1 MQQVKEVTSLC
12 PEEATPYVGEALT
25 RLREEVKN
33 ESTVLGF
40 VGAPFTL
47 ACYIVEGESS
57 KMYTHMKTL
66 MFSQPAVL
74 HALLDKLADSI
85 ADYVRYQ
92 VSDPNIN
99 PCVSSLFTDKNASN
113 NHWCGRDSSLP
124 ALVYPIDALKLHHKD
139 CKMHKLEIHG
149 KVANADIQNK
159 IFTY

>member
-1 MQQVKEVTSLC
+1 MTTLNPQ
-12 PEEATPYVGEALT
+12 EATPYVGEALT

-57 KMYTHMKTL
+57 KMYLNMKTL

-74 HALLDKLADSI
+74 HALLDKLADNI

-92 VSDPNIN
+92 VSGILSFKR
-99 PCVSSLFTDKNASN
+99 SSLVASPV
-113 NHWCGRDSSLP
+113 HQQC
-124 ALVYPIDALKLHHKD
+124 I
-139 CKMHKLEIHG
+139 
-149 KVANADIQNK
+149 
-159 IFTY
+159 

>member
-1 MQQVKEVTSLC
+1 MQQVREVTPLI

-57 KMYTHMKTL
+57 KQYTNMKRL

-74 HALLDKLADSI
+74 HALMDKLADSI

-92 VSDPNIN
+92 V
-99 PCVSSLFTDKNASN
+99 
-113 NHWCGRDSSLP
+113 R
-124 ALVYPIDALKLHHKD
+124 
-139 CKMHKLEIHG
+139 
-149 KVANADIQNK
+149 
-159 IFTY
+159 IFP

>member
-1 MQQVKEVTSLC
+1 MREVTPLI

-57 KMYTHMKTL
+57 KQYTNMKRL

-74 HALLDKLADSI
+74 HALMDKLADSI

-92 VSDPNIN
+92 V
-99 PCVSSLFTDKNASN
+99 
-113 NHWCGRDSSLP
+113 R
-124 ALVYPIDALKLHHKD
+124 
-139 CKMHKLEIHG
+139 
-149 KVANADIQNK
+149 
-159 IFTY
+159 IFP